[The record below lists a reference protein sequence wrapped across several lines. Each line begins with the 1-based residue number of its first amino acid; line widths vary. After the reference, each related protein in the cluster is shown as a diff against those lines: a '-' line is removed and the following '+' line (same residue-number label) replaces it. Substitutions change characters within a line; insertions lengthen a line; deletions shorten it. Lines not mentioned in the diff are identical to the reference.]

1 MQGFFNC
8 AMRIFPYAMAESTY
22 GIDFTYLFDKGYRG
36 LIFDIDNTLVEH
48 NEPATDRARVLFAKL
63 SDIGFKTSVVSNNKE
78 PRVRLFADD
87 VGCLYVYKAGKPKAS
102 GYVRAMELMGTDRA
116 CTLVIG
122 DQLFT
127 DIWGANNTGLKSVM
141 VGKVAFHEEP
151 HIYLKRIAEALIL
164 AVYMITH
171 RKRSVGELL

>member
-1 MQGFFNC
+1 
-8 AMRIFPYAMAESTY
+8 MAKSTY
-22 GIDFTYLFDKGYRG
+22 EIDFEYLRDKGYRG

-48 NEPATDRARVLFAKL
+48 NEPATDRARALFRRL
-63 SDIGFKTSVVSNNKE
+63 FDMGFKTSVVSNNKE

-102 GYVRAMELMGTDRA
+102 GYIRAMELMGTDRSD
-116 CTLVIG
+116 TLVIG

-141 VGKVAFHEEP
+141 VGKIAFHEET
-151 HIYLKRIAEALIL
+151 HIYFKRVAEVIIL
-164 AVYMITH
+164 AVYIITH